1 MTSKSVLILPGLN
14 QLYYVNKCLNYF
26 DLEKNIR
33 NYFSKFEIYFK
44 TSQNENFTDY
54 KKEISENLDEEKF
67 NKVLSEF
74 IDLNVTFVNEKHY
87 KLIDSNKFN
96 IYVHNKNLFYLFI
109 DKIILHNVDFL

>member
-1 MTSKSVLILPGLN
+1 MTSKSVFIIPGLI

-26 DLEKNIR
+26 DLEKKIR
-33 NYFSKFEIYFK
+33 NYFSKFEIHFK

-54 KKEISENLDEEKF
+54 KKEISENLDELKF

-74 IDLNVTFVNEKHY
+74 IDSNVTFVNEKHY

-96 IYVHNKNLFYLFI
+96 IYVHNKKNFNLL
-109 DKIILHNVDFL
+109 K